1 MIWTNLNSARNG
13 WIRASF
19 SLALALACLLATPH
33 RATAENASGTAST
46 ESHDSA
52 TGAILHAQH
61 MRSLFRSEHGNQPT
75 PLVIPKME
83 IDRDPNGTVAT
94 YQPGGP
100 TLTSRNAFFADLG
113 TNGRTCFTC
122 HQPAEGWT
130 ISATGARARFERSLG
145 SDPLFRLFD
154 GATCPSDDLSSLDDQ
169 LAAYSLLI
177 NKGLIR
183 LGLSMPKAP
192 QFEMIKVDD
201 PYDCTTNSS
210 TGLTGSTTGIV
221 SIYRR
226 PLPATNLG
234 FLSTIMWDGREP
246 DLASQAV
253 DATLIHAQATSTPS
267 KTQQEQIV
275 SFESGIFTAQN
286 FDVGAHNLYDGGARG
301 GPKILSAEL
310 AKFFIGIND
319 PLGMN
324 PRNEPFDPKI
334 FNIYDA
340 WESLPGQSNEIL
352 RRQSIARGEALF
364 NTKPI
369 FITGV
374 AGLND
379 TLNQDIIS
387 GTCGTCHNSPNVGD
401 RSVKALMNIGTANA
415 GAHAPPT
422 LDISGLPVFT
432 LKCTSGP
439 LAQQQFTVTDPGRAL
454 ITGDCADIGK
464 VKSPTL
470 RGLASRAPYFHNGSA
485 ATLNDVVVFYDQR
498 FTMELRE
505 EEKNDLVNF
514 LNAL

>member
-1 MIWTNLNSARNG
+1 
-13 WIRASF
+13 
-19 SLALALACLLATPH
+19 
-33 RATAENASGTAST
+33 
-46 ESHDSA
+46 
-52 TGAILHAQH
+52 
-61 MRSLFRSEHGNQPT
+61 MRSFFRSEHGNQPT
-75 PLVIPKME
+75 PLVIPKVEM
-83 IDRDPNGTVAT
+83 DRNPSGMVAT
-94 YQPGGP
+94 YQPDGP

-113 TNGRTCFTC
+113 TNERTCFTC

-145 SDPLFRLFD
+145 SDPLFRPFD
-154 GATCPSDDLSSLDDQ
+154 GATCPSDDVSSLDAKLD
-169 LAAYSLLI
+169 AYSLLI

-183 LGLSMPKAP
+183 IGLPMPKAL
-192 QFEMIKVDD
+192 QFEVIKVDD
-201 PYDCTTNSS
+201 PYNCTTSSS
-210 TGLTGSTTGIV
+210 TGLTNATTGIV
-221 SIYRR
+221 SVYRR
-226 PLPATNLG
+226 PLPSTNLG

-253 DATLIHAQATSTPS
+253 DATLIHAQAASAPS
-267 KTQQEQIV
+267 KTQIKQIV
-275 SFESGIFTAQN
+275 GFESGIFTAQS
-286 FDVGAHNLYDGGARG
+286 FDVGAHDLHSDGATG
-301 GPKILSAEL
+301 GPKGLSAEL

-324 PRNEPFDPKI
+324 PRNGPFDPNI
-334 FNIYDA
+334 FSIYDA
-340 WESLPGQSNEIL
+340 WESLPGHSDEGL
-352 RRQSIARGEALF
+352 RRESIARGEVVF

-387 GTCGTCHNSPNVGD
+387 GACGTCHNTPNVGN
-401 RSVKALMNIGTANA
+401 RSVEAPQNIGVADA
-415 GAHAPPT
+415 GEHAPPA

-432 LKCTSGP
+432 LQCRSGP

-454 ITGDCADIGK
+454 ITGNCADIGK

-485 ATLNDVVVFYDQR
+485 ATLNDVVEFYNQR
-498 FTMELRE
+498 FTMELTE

>member
-1 MIWTNLNSARNG
+1 MTWANLSSTRNG
-13 WIRASF
+13 WIRASS
-19 SLALALACLLATPH
+19 SLVLALACLLATPH
-33 RATAENASGTAST
+33 RAAAENASSTASS
-46 ESHDSA
+46 ESRDWVA
-52 TGAILHAQH
+52 GAVLHAQS
-61 MRSLFRSEHGNQPT
+61 MRSFFHADRGNQPA
-75 PLVIPKME
+75 PLVIPKVEM
-83 IDRDPNGTVAT
+83 DRDATGKIAT

-100 TLTSRNAFFADLG
+100 TLTSRNAFFADMG

-145 SDPLFRLFD
+145 SDPLFRLVD
-154 GATCPSDDLSSLDDQ
+154 GATCPSDDVSSLDAK

-183 LGLSMPKAP
+183 IGLPMPKAL
-192 QFEMIKVDD
+192 QFEVIKVDD
-201 PYDCTTNSS
+201 PYDCTTSSS
-210 TGLTGSTTGIV
+210 TGLTSATTGIV

-226 PLPATNLG
+226 PLPSTNLG

-246 DLASQAV
+246 DLANQAV
-253 DATLIHAQATSTPS
+253 DATLIHAQATSAPS
-267 KTQQEQIV
+267 KTRQEQIV

-286 FDVGAHNLYDGGARG
+286 FDVGAHNLNGGATG
-301 GPKILSAEL
+301 GPKVLSTEL

-324 PRNEPFDPKI
+324 PRNEPFDPNI

-340 WESLPGQSNEIL
+340 WESLPGHSDEGL
-352 RRQSIARGEALF
+352 RRESIARGETVF
-364 NTKPI
+364 DTKPI

-379 TLNQDIIS
+379 TLNQDTIS
-387 GTCGTCHNSPNVGD
+387 GTCGTCHDTPNVGNH
-401 RSVKALMNIGTANA
+401 SVTAPLNIGVAKA
-415 GAHAPPT
+415 GEHTPPA

-432 LKCTSGP
+432 LQCTSGP
-439 LAQQQFTVTDPGRAL
+439 LAHQQFTVTDPGRAL
-454 ITGDCADIGK
+454 ITGNCTDIGK
-464 VKSPTL
+464 VKGPIL

-485 ATLNDVVVFYDQR
+485 ATLNDIVEFYDQR
-498 FTMELRE
+498 FSMELTD